1 MTPNV
6 IVKPVVEPTN
16 YQVVVTV
23 ATVYSLAANV
33 LVGYIQYDC
42 ADHTT

>member
-6 IVKPVVEPTN
+6 IVKTVVKPTN
-16 YQVVVTV
+16 NQVVVTV
-23 ATVYSLAANV
+23 ATMDSLAASV